1 MVNARTGRRIAGA
14 LLAATLVSAVPAAA
28 VNVFSVQQDVQVGRQ
43 AAAEAERQL
52 PILRD
57 GAVTGY
63 VNAIVQRLA
72 AQAPG
77 PRFAYQVKV
86 VDATDI
92 NAFAL
97 PGGYIYVNR
106 GLISAARNEGE
117 LAGVLAHEI
126 AHVAERHG
134 TENATKAYGTQ
145 AGVGLLAQVLAGR
158 NRRAGLPQQIIGSLG
173 LNAAFMKFSRDA
185 ENEADRVGAQMMARA
200 GYDPLAMAS
209 FFDLLQQQKGS
220 NPGAVAQFFSS
231 HPAPAN
237 RSANIRRYAGVM
249 GRGNGRRVGDLDS
262 VQARLDRMPASR
274 RRGSLRRG

>member
-77 PRFAYQVKV
+77 PRFAYQAKV

-158 NRRAGLPQQIIGSLG
+158 NRRAGLPRQIIGSLG